1 MPGDDGDRWVHALN
15 GLYLLTL
22 AVAGLATLVT
32 YPVGVDWLVAG
43 GLVLV
48 GVGVRWSVVACGVVA
63 GVGAALFPMF
73 SAVAFGL
80 LPITFVRLSRV
91 AAVGVGVLATG
102 LPLVVQPLLR
112 SWFAGSGWQPG
123 AVIRVGPAYVG
134 VVGIALPM
142 VTGMC
147 TAGAV
152 AALRR
157 QNQRRQDLLDQLVA
171 ARAELAEASRR
182 AERQRLAHELHDTL
196 AQGLVGVLI
205 QLQAAEQ
212 HLDGPGA
219 LLVAQARQSAKTCL
233 TDTRRAVEALRPEQL
248 DTGTLDEA
256 VGQVC
261 GRFTEVTGVPAR
273 STVRGA
279 GRPGDDV
286 VALRIV
292 QEALANAGKHAG
304 ATEVTVDVDHRTD
317 ALHVTVR
324 DDGQGFDSNE
334 PSTGFGLATMRE
346 RVEAVGGI
354 LSITSAPGAGTT
366 VTAVLPTGEG
376 K

>member
-1 MPGDDGDRWVHALN
+1 MLGDDGDRWVHALN

-22 AVAGLATLVT
+22 AVAGVATLVT
-32 YPVGVDWLVAG
+32 FPVGVDWLVAL
-43 GLVLV
+43 GLVLL
-48 GVGVRWSVVACGVVA
+48 GIGVRRSVVACGVVA

-91 AAVGVGVLATG
+91 AAVGIGVLATG
-102 LPLVVQPLLR
+102 LPLVLQPLLR
-112 SWFAGSGWQPG
+112 GWFAGGGWQPG
-123 AVIRVGPAYVG
+123 TVIRFGPAYVG
-134 VVGIALPM
+134 LVGIALPV

-152 AALRR
+152 QALRR
-157 QNQRRQDLLDQLVA
+157 QNRRRQDLLDQLVA
-171 ARAELAEASRR
+171 TRAELAEATLR

-196 AQGLVGVLI
+196 AQGLAGVLV

-219 LLVAQARQSAKTCL
+219 LLVARARQSARTCL

-248 DTGTLDEA
+248 DSGGLAVA

-261 GRFTEVTGVPAR
+261 ARFTEVTGVPAR
-273 STVRGA
+273 STVRGV
-279 GRPGDDV
+279 GPLGVDV
-286 VALRIV
+286 IALRIV
-292 QEALANAGKHAG
+292 QEALANAGKHSG
-304 ATEVTVDVDHRTD
+304 ATEVIVDVDHRAS

-334 PSTGFGLATMRE
+334 RATGFGLAIMRE
-346 RVEAVGGI
+346 RVGAVGGT
-354 LSITSAPGAGTT
+354 LSITSGRGAGTT

-376 K
+376 A